1 MKCTQKLK
9 NVPNPFFCHP
19 WNVIKSSKLKSD
31 FLKIPKIFLRT
42 FGYGDLTSD
51 SFRVQS
57 QAKTTQ
63 EIHKGER
70 KIEHHLVI
78 NSFPV
83 LDQISHWN

>member
-1 MKCTQKLK
+1 MYTKVEKCSKSILLSSLK
-9 NVPNPFFCHP
+9 CN
-19 WNVIKSSKLKSD
+19 KSSKLKSIFWNPKD
-31 FLKIPKIFLRT
+31 FFSRT

-51 SFRVQS
+51 SFWVQS

-70 KIEHHLVI
+70 KIEHHLI
-78 NSFPV
+78 IIFSV